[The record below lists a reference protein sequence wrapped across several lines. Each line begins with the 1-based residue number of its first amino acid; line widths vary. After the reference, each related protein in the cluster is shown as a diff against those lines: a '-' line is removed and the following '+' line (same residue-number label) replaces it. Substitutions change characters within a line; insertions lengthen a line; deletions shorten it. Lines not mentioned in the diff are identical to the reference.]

1 MGARQKFNVSY
12 LRVALVLAAVGGVLT
27 NSWAAF
33 GIALAVLVAGALHDG
48 AIRLHGRGR

>member
-1 MGARQKFNVSY
+1 MGAREKLNMSY
-12 LRVALVLAAVGGVLT
+12 LQGAVVLAAVVGVLT
-27 NSWAAF
+27 SSWAAF